1 MKTKERKRMKNYNI
15 ITIGDSNS
23 GKTSLVS
30 YYVNNKTIVGQVNST
45 IGVDFLTKKL
55 KIKQAVKSF
64 TFYDTSGS
72 ERFHTM
78 VASYYKN
85 ADGVLLLFDLTNEES
100 FAHVKDWADTLLK
113 YKSLEEISLLL
124 VGNKCDLVKNKSE
137 ISIAKYESIAKE
149 YQTKFYMTSALT
161 GEGVQECFTDLLNR
175 LVEISPDPND
185 SDKQENSAQQ
195 GNKDVID
202 LSAPKQEKKSCC

>member
-30 YYVNNKTIVGQVNST
+30 YYINNKTIVGQVNST

-113 YKSLEEISLLL
+113 YKNLEEISLLL

-137 ISIAKYESIAKE
+137 ISIGKYEAIAKE

-195 GNKDVID
+195 SKDVID

>member
-30 YYVNNKTIVGQVNST
+30 YYINNKTIVGQVNST

-113 YKSLEEISLLL
+113 YKNLEEISLLL
-124 VGNKCDLVKNKSE
+124 VGNKYDLVKNKSE
-137 ISIAKYESIAKE
+137 ISIGKYESIAKE

>member
-30 YYVNNKTIVGQVNST
+30 YYINNKTIVGQVNST

-113 YKSLEEISLLL
+113 YKNLEEISLLL

-137 ISIAKYESIAKE
+137 ISIGKYETIAKE

-195 GNKDVID
+195 SKDVID

>member
-30 YYVNNKTIVGQVNST
+30 YYINNKTIVGQVNST

-113 YKSLEEISLLL
+113 YKNLEEISLLL

-137 ISIAKYESIAKE
+137 ISVGKYEAIAKE

-195 GNKDVID
+195 NKDVID

>member
-1 MKTKERKRMKNYNI
+1 
-15 ITIGDSNS
+15 
-23 GKTSLVS
+23 
-30 YYVNNKTIVGQVNST
+30 
-45 IGVDFLTKKL
+45 
-55 KIKQAVKSF
+55 
-64 TFYDTSGS
+64 
-72 ERFHTM
+72 M

>member
-30 YYVNNKTIVGQVNST
+30 YYINNKTIVGQVNST

-113 YKSLEEISLLL
+113 YKNLEEISLLL

-137 ISIAKYESIAKE
+137 ISVGKYEAIAKE

-195 GNKDVID
+195 SKDVID

>member
-30 YYVNNKTIVGQVNST
+30 YYINNKTIVGQVNST
-45 IGVDFLTKKL
+45 IGVDFFTKKL

-113 YKSLEEISLLL
+113 YKNLEEISLLL

-137 ISIAKYESIAKE
+137 ISVGKYEAIAKE

-195 GNKDVID
+195 SKDVID